1 MDELLSMLN
10 FMGMKEP
17 EDLFSDVPGSVRKRS
32 IGIGSGLDEHQ
43 VVERALELGRKNSI
57 GMLNFLGNG
66 IYDRIIPEAVNYILS
81 KPEFLDSYTPY
92 QPEISQ
98 GMLQSLFE
106 YQSLISDLMA
116 MDVTNASMYDGYS
129 ALGEAAR
136 MAYRINGKKKILIPD
151 STYDSKLS
159 VLKNYVWGLNMEI
172 IRYKIGNDGM
182 IDLDDL
188 SSKIDDETSAVVVE
202 NPNGYGILDK
212 NVFAVKDIKKDAA
225 LIAYVDPISLGA
237 VKPPG
242 EYGADIA
249 VAEGQQLG
257 IPMNFG
263 GPLLGIMS
271 FKMDHIRRSPGRII
285 GESVDSNGRRA
296 YVMTLQTREQ
306 HIRRAKATSNICS
319 NQALLT
325 LAASAYLS
333 IMGSSGLKKVALLT
347 IKHSR
352 MLKEKLSA
360 AGIKPYF
367 DTESFSDVMFRLN
380 REVMEGLASRGILG
394 GLKLTSLI
402 KDTSLRD
409 ATFFTVTEKND
420 AEKIEKLAKALEVI

>member
-10 FMGMKEP
+10 FLGMKDP
-17 EDLFSDVPGSVRKRS
+17 EELFSDIPKSVRKKS
-32 IGIGSGLDEHQ
+32 IGIGNGLDEYR
-43 VVERALELGRKNSI
+43 VVDRALEIGRKNKT
-57 GMLNFLGNG
+57 GMINFLGNG

-98 GMLQSLFE
+98 GMLQSMFE
-106 YQSLISDLMA
+106 YQSLISDLMG

-136 MAYRINGKKKILIPD
+136 MAYRINGRSKILVPE
-151 STYDSKLS
+151 SSYDSKIS
-159 VLKNYVWGLNMEI
+159 VLKNYIWGLNM
-172 IRYKIGNDGM
+172 KIVKYRIGEDGM

-188 SSKIDDETSAVVVE
+188 SSKIDSDTSAIIVE
-202 NPNGYGILDK
+202 NPNGYGILDR
-212 NVFAVKDIKKDAA
+212 NVFGVKDIKKDAV
-225 LIAYVDPISLGA
+225 LISYVDPISLGV

-242 EYGADIA
+242 EYGSDIA

-263 GPLLGIMS
+263 GPLLGLMS

-333 IMGSSGLKKVALLT
+333 IMGSTGLRKVALLT

-352 MLKEKLSA
+352 MIKEKLSSI
-360 AGIKPYF
+360 GVRPYF
-367 DTESFSDVMFRLN
+367 STESFSDVMFRLE
-380 REVMEGLASRGILG
+380 RDVMEALASRGILG
-394 GLKLTSLI
+394 GLKLRQLI
-402 KDTSLRD
+402 SGTPMKD
-409 ATFFTVTEKND
+409 ATFFTVTEKTD
-420 AEKIEKLAKALEVI
+420 AAAIEKLAAALEVI

>member
-10 FMGMKEP
+10 FLGMKDP
-17 EDLFSDVPGSVRKRS
+17 EELFSDIPKSVRKKS
-32 IGIGSGLDEHQ
+32 IGIGGGLDEYR
-43 VVERALELGRKNSI
+43 VIDRAMEIGRKNKTDMI
-57 GMLNFLGNG
+57 NFLGNG
-66 IYDRIIPEAVNYILS
+66 IYDRVIPEAVNYILS

-98 GMLQSLFE
+98 GMLQSMFE
-106 YQSLISDLMA
+106 YQSLISDLMG

-136 MAYRINGKKKILIPD
+136 MAYRINGHSKILVPE
-151 STYDSKLS
+151 SSYDSKIS
-159 VLKNYVWGLNMEI
+159 VLRNYIWGLNM
-172 IRYKIGNDGM
+172 KIMKYRIGEDGM

-188 SSKIDDETSAVVVE
+188 SSKIDSDTSAIVVE

-212 NVFAVKDIKKDAA
+212 NIFGVKDIKKDAV
-225 LIAYVDPISLGA
+225 LISYVDPISLGV

-242 EYGADIA
+242 EYGSDIA

-263 GPLLGIMS
+263 GPLLGLMS
-271 FKMDHIRRSPGRII
+271 FKMEHIRRSPGRII
-285 GESVDSNGRRA
+285 GESIDSNGKRA

-333 IMGSSGLKKVALLT
+333 IMGSTGLRKVALLT

-352 MLKEKLSA
+352 MIKEKLSSI
-360 AGIKPYF
+360 GVKPYF
-367 DTESFSDVMFRLN
+367 STESFSDVMFRLE
-380 REVMEGLASRGILG
+380 RDVMEALASKNILG
-394 GLKLTSLI
+394 GLKLRQLI
-402 KDTSLRD
+402 SDTPMKD
-409 ATFFTVTEKND
+409 ATFFTVTEKTD
-420 AEKIEKLAKALEVI
+420 AAAIEKLAAALEVI